1 MRKNKYLAIVVVSLF
16 LSTLWGCGSNL
27 DSGGD
32 QTGPDSTL
40 ADAQP
45 LGINNCLT
53 CHQAETGVAKT
64 WLAGVHGNPAVSEPN
79 NGLVDPACLTCHD
92 QLGDGQ
98 KLSTATN
105 GIVANR
111 PVVSCE
117 SCHGGGQYHNGIAAG
132 IPFASPDS
140 NRCGQCHNATFPHG
154 SSPEGKGIVEAFQ
167 ASPHSRS
174 LNASVFVAGTTNV
187 RARCSKCHSDEGAKQ
202 YLNVDGDYAYLSA
215 NLPNTLAPVSDAN
228 NIDCR
233 TCHSP
238 HQEDQ
243 LLEAESTGRSS
254 EFNTCTNCHQL
265 LQASSS
271 AKIIAYHDPA
281 ANQYGA
287 VNEIITDTHF
297 ATPGNFVNGTNN
309 ADISGYAFDFSSNR
323 ACRDCHNPHNADNT
337 INKQWAA
344 SGHADTTAAG
354 AWAHYNWTE
363 VPGAVRNDFTV
374 VSAFGDRR
382 PCQRCHTTTGVI
394 AYLTANTDA
403 DPAEYAAPLAY
414 NSNFKPEML
423 KCNGCH
429 TDSVGTLRTTGRITA
444 PYTNAPDQYPAAA
457 GSNLCLA
464 CHTGVESGESIKN
477 SSANFA
483 ATGFIN
489 SHYLTAGGTV
499 FGKSG
504 YTFGDRN
511 YAIPA
516 GDRHDKIGMGIATGD
531 ANFDAVRGNYT
542 EGPCVTCHF
551 DNNDGSHTLSP
562 LTEYSPG
569 DVSLNPVCVVC
580 HSSRGAGT
588 NAETTWLGTDEI
600 AATLQGSTHKARYQ
614 AALEALKVQL
624 ANNGYAFTT
633 GYPYFAN
640 TNWTVGISSDGKAN
654 MGAAF
659 NYNLLIHDP
668 GGVAHNRRYTRRLIY
683 DAIDHLDDGI
693 LNYSVFSTLNALDVS
708 AVYKSSAIA
717 YLINNGAVNGGT
729 AAERF

>member
-1 MRKNKYLAIVVVSLF
+1 MLKKLFTLCAVALLAVTVG
-16 LSTLWGCGSNL
+16 GCGSNL
-27 DSGGD
+27 DSDGSSSGD
-32 QTGPDSTL
+32 TTL

-53 CHQAETGVAKT
+53 CHQTGIGET
-64 WLAGVHGNPAVSEPN
+64 WLVGVHANPN
-79 NGLVDPACLTCHD
+79 NQPDSGLVDPSCLTCHD

-98 KLSTATN
+98 KLFAATN
-105 GIVANR
+105 EAEANR

-132 IPFASPDS
+132 IPFAVPDS

-174 LNASVFVAGTTNV
+174 LNTSVFVAGTTDV
-187 RARCSKCHSDEGAKQ
+187 RALCAKCHSDEGAKQ
-202 YLNVDGDYAYLSA
+202 YLNVDGDYAFLSA
-215 NLPNTLAPVSDAN
+215 NLPDTLAPLSDVS

-243 LLEAESTGRSS
+243 LLEAASTGRSA

-265 LQASSS
+265 LQASNSE
-271 AKIIAYHDPA
+271 KIIAYHDPA
-281 ANQYGA
+281 ANQFGA
-287 VNEIITDTHF
+287 ANEIITDTHF
-297 ATPGNFVNGTNN
+297 ATPGNFPGGSARGANQN
-309 ADISGYAFDFSSNR
+309 DITGYAMNFASDR
-323 ACRDCHNPHNADNT
+323 VCRDCHNPHNANNE
-337 INKQWAA
+337 INNQWAE
-344 SGHADTTAAG
+344 SGHADKTAAG

-363 VPGAVRNDFTV
+363 VANAFRNDF
-374 VSAFGDRR
+374 SATSDRTT
-382 PCQRCHTTTGVI
+382 CQRCHTTTGVI
-394 AYLTANTDA
+394 AYLTANADA
-403 DPAEYAAPLAY
+403 NPSEYVAPLPY
-414 NSNFKPEML
+414 DPNFKPEML

-429 TDSVGTLRTTGRITA
+429 TDNVGSLRTTGQITA

-551 DNNDGSHTLSP
+551 GSNDGSHTLSP
-562 LTEYSPG
+562 LTEYAPG

-580 HSSRGAGT
+580 HPTRGVGT
-588 NAETTWLGTDEI
+588 NAETTWLGTEAI
-600 AATLQGSTHKARYQ
+600 AATLQGTTHKARYQ

-624 ANNGYAFTT
+624 ANNGYTFTT

-640 TNWTVGISSDGKAN
+640 TNWVSVADPTGKNN

-693 LNYSVFSTLNALDVS
+693 LNYSVFATLNALDVA
-708 AVYKSSAIA
+708 AVYKASAIA
-717 YLINNGAVNGGT
+717 YLINNGPVNGGT